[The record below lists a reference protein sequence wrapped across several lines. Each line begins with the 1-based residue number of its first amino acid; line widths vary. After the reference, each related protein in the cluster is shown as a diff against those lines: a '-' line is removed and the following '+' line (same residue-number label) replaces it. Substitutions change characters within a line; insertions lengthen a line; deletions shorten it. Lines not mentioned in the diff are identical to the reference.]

1 MLREFSERRFIYSC
15 RGIQR
20 KLQTFDL
27 GLDEG
32 SRAGGKRQI
41 SSPWGKALWCVKVR
55 EGHAIL
61 LVNYS
66 TCNSAINTEVRTPVW
81 LALEAL
87 DCE

>member
-15 RGIQR
+15 CGTQR

-41 SSPWGKALWCVKVR
+41 SSPWERAPWCVKVR

-61 LVNYS
+61 LINYS
-66 TCNSAINTEVRTPVW
+66 MCNSAINTKVRTPEW
-81 LALEAL
+81 LALGAL